1 MINEKENKGT
11 KDIKDIEP
19 KEEMFHV
26 KQNEMKKQKVSK
38 SYALK
43 ALMSHVVTLVRE
55 GLMSQ
60 EDGEAI
66 QDMWKKAAEKY
77 TMELMGK
84 MKVK

>member
-1 MINEKENKGT
+1 MEILKIYVYLNMENKT
-11 KDIKDIEP
+11 KAVEAQG
-19 KEEMFHV
+19 V
-26 KQNEMKKQKVSK
+26 KTEKKKVQRVSK